1 MDGKEL
7 PEVLQTLFNK
17 DAERLADECECFE
30 RKRLLNGPSL
40 AKTLVFGF
48 LHDPNATSNVLA
60 QTAAALGVSISPQGI
75 EARLDEASIAEF
87 LRALVEEAVK
97 KAVVVPATL
106 SERLQRFTAV
116 ELLDSTSVML
126 PDAMATIWSGCGTN
140 SPQGGKAAMKI
151 QTRFDLLKGTLCL
164 DLTHGRACDQNAAM
178 QTADLQAGALHVRD
192 LGYFNLD
199 VLQAIDAAVAFFLMR
214 LMSGTAVY
222 DLDGNRLDLIALLR
236 DRVKD
241 LDMWVLVGATA
252 KLKVRLLARRL
263 PSEVASRRRQ
273 RLRKKAKDQGYQP
286 TAEALE
292 LRGWTIAVTNAPT
305 DKLTM
310 NDALALMRQRW
321 QIELLF
327 KLWKSRGR
335 LGHSNRELPQ
345 RILAE
350 TYAKLLAMVVQHW
363 ALWLALGQYVDRSLV
378 KGSTV
383 VRGMAWQLL
392 MNLQSL
398 GRLCTLFDTLR
409 KILQKTARVQKR
421 AKKPAAFQVLADPTT
436 YGYKRA

>member
-1 MDGKEL
+1 
-7 PEVLQTLFNK
+7 
-17 DAERLADECECFE
+17 
-30 RKRLLNGPSL
+30 
-40 AKTLVFGF
+40 
-48 LHDPNATSNVLA
+48 
-60 QTAAALGVSISPQGI
+60 
-75 EARLDEASIAEF
+75 
-87 LRALVEEAVK
+87 
-97 KAVVVPATL
+97 
-106 SERLQRFTAV
+106 
-116 ELLDSTSVML
+116 
-126 PDAMATIWSGCGTN
+126 
-140 SPQGGKAAMKI
+140 
-151 QTRFDLLKGTLCL
+151 
-164 DLTHGRACDQNAAM
+164 
-178 QTADLQAGALHVRD
+178 
-192 LGYFNLD
+192 
-199 VLQAIDAAVAFFLMR
+199 
-214 LMSGTAVY
+214 MSGTAVY

>member
-1 MDGKEL
+1 
-7 PEVLQTLFNK
+7 
-17 DAERLADECECFE
+17 
-30 RKRLLNGPSL
+30 
-40 AKTLVFGF
+40 
-48 LHDPNATSNVLA
+48 
-60 QTAAALGVSISPQGI
+60 
-75 EARLDEASIAEF
+75 
-87 LRALVEEAVK
+87 VK
-97 KAVVVPATL
+97 KAVVVPAAL

-116 ELLDSTSVML
+116 ELLDSSSITL
-126 PDAMATIWSGCGTN
+126 PDALAEIWSGCGTN

-151 QTRFDLLKGTLCL
+151 QARFDLLKGTLRL
-164 DLTHGRACDQNAAM
+164 DLTPGRACDQNAAL

-199 VLQAIDAAVAFFLMR
+199 VLQSIDVAGAFFLMR

-222 DLDGNRLDLIALLR
+222 DLDGNRLDLLALLR
-236 DRVKD
+236 DRSGD

-263 PSEVASRRRQ
+263 PPEVANRRRQ

-310 NDALALMRQRW
+310 DDALALMRQRW

-335 LGHSNRELPQ
+335 LGHSSRELPQ

-363 ALWLALGQYVDRSLV
+363 TLWLALGQYVDRSLV
-378 KGSTV
+378 KGSAV
-383 VRGMAWQLL
+383 VRAMAWQLL

-398 GRLCTLFDTLR
+398 ARLCTLFDTLC

-436 YGYKRA
+436 YGYKRT